1 MWLFYFYYF
10 QRVQIVGHLTLLTQ
24 AEIEKWKMGDETM
37 IFKLRRISNLFN
49 TYFFFI
55 VIEESINMPN
65 TS

>member
-1 MWLFYFYYF
+1 M
-10 QRVQIVGHLTLLTQ
+10 GHLTLLTQ
-24 AEIEKWKMGDETM
+24 AEIEKRKMGDETM

-65 TS
+65 TSQCK